1 MNSDECKVGRN
12 GRDWEESEKTNK
24 IRARIF
30 KRKGGKGK
38 LQWQKEVQRKD
49 CVYHAMKQGWDET
62 SKSWMYEQEN
72 NTEK

>member
-12 GRDWEESEKTNK
+12 GRDWEESEITNK

-49 CVYHAMKQGWDET
+49 CV
-62 SKSWMYEQEN
+62 
-72 NTEK
+72 

>member
-12 GRDWEESEKTNK
+12 GRDWEESEITNK

-49 CVYHAMKQGWDET
+49 CVSCNETAM
-62 SKSWMYEQEN
+62 SWMYEQEK